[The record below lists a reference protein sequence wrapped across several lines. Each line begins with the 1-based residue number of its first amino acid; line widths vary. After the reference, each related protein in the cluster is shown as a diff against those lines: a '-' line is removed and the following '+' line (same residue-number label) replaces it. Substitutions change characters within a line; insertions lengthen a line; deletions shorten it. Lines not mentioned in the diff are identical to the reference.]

1 MTKRILLIALTLAL
15 LLVPSLAAADLVNS
29 PVVAQFIGLSRLINQ
44 ATTDSFPPD
53 KSGNYEILRSLRMT
67 ESEGVRNDKGSDILV
82 LDNSV
87 EIRFPQELVFR
98 LESQSPTDIT
108 DIRLHYQV
116 DKMNYAKITS
126 EGWPTFT
133 PAARIKSSWTWDMRK
148 ASLPPGATVIYWW
161 TIEDRAGNRFD
172 TSPNTVQFDDN
183 RYHWQTLTT
192 GSSTESGKL
201 SLFWYEGDNSLAQ
214 ALLEACEQGLA
225 RLVRDIGVYPENSL
239 KIYVYASSN
248 DLQGAMIFPMEWT
261 GGAAFTEF
269 GIIAIGISPGQI
281 DWGKRALVHE
291 LTHLIVHQAS
301 FSPYGE
307 LPAWLDEGLAM
318 NNEGVLNLFQDDP
331 YLQSWLKKAITED
344 KLISVRSLCSPF
356 SAEAEKA
363 YISYAESYS
372 LVKYLLDNYG
382 QEEMLNLLILF
393 KQGNTYDEALSQV
406 YGFDIEGFDARWR
419 ETLTTSDVIA
429 TLNQVQGWQSHPALI
444 AVLSALATSLA
455 LAGALAIEEW
465 TWQRSIEF
473 RI

>member
-29 PVVAQFIGLSRLINQ
+29 PVVAQFIGLSRPINQ

-98 LESQSPTDIT
+98 LEAQSPTDIT

-192 GSSTESGKL
+192 GASTESGKL

-465 TWQRSIEF
+465 TWQRSNSKS
-473 RI
+473 

>member
-1 MTKRILLIALTLAL
+1 
-15 LLVPSLAAADLVNS
+15 
-29 PVVAQFIGLSRLINQ
+29 
-44 ATTDSFPPD
+44 
-53 KSGNYEILRSLRMT
+53 MT

-126 EGWPTFT
+126 KGWPTFT

-429 TLNQVQGWQSHPALI
+429 TLNQVQGWKSHPALI

-465 TWQRSIEF
+465 TWQRSNSKS
-473 RI
+473 

>member
-29 PVVAQFIGLSRLINQ
+29 PVVAQFIGLSRPINQ

-98 LESQSPTDIT
+98 LEAQSPTDIT

-465 TWQRSIEF
+465 TWQRSNSKS
-473 RI
+473 

>member
-98 LESQSPTDIT
+98 LEAQSPTDIT

-429 TLNQVQGWQSHPALI
+429 TLNQVQGWKSHPALI

-465 TWQRSIEF
+465 TWQRSNSKS
-473 RI
+473 

>member
-29 PVVAQFIGLSRLINQ
+29 PVVAQFIGLSRPINQ

-429 TLNQVQGWQSHPALI
+429 TLNQVQGWKSHPALI

-465 TWQRSIEF
+465 TWQRSNSKS
-473 RI
+473 